1 MTDMDNSQVVGVL
14 IKVKDNDGNFRNI
27 FINQALFIEKKLL

>member
-14 IKVKDNDGNFRNI
+14 IKITI
-27 FINQALFIEKKLL
+27 FLYFFIFKLKNP